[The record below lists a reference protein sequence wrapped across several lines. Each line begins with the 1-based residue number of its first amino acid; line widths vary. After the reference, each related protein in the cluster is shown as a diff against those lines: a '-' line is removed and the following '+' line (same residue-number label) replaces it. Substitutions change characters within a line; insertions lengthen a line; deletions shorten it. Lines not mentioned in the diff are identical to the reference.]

1 MGNKFIAACAAAFV
15 LAAPAA
21 NAAIDLSSAG
31 SGGFVSPG
39 TGGTADFE
47 IALPGGVSVLIEGGT
62 IDDDGSNASFDQ
74 GLDVFQDGS
83 GLGLEDNTLD
93 GVGDTGNEVFKLTFS
108 KAVSF
113 DEVTFSNLDN
123 RDDVSFFEAGSFVY
137 RVDIGKGDDPSLTLD
152 LTSESAIDGVAQING
167 GSFDTLF
174 GTEFFIAAGVPIG
187 GNSGAGPTDNFTM
200 ASIGVSPVPLPAA
213 GLVLLAA
220 LGGAAA
226 AYRRRGG

>member
-1 MGNKFIAACAAAFV
+1 MGNKFIAACAAAFA

-31 SGGFVSPG
+31 SGGFVLPG
-39 TGGTADFE
+39 TGGTDDFE

-62 IDDDGSNASFDQ
+62 IDNDGGNASFDP

-83 GLGLEDNTLD
+83 GLGLVDATLD
-93 GVGDTGNEVFKLTFS
+93 GVGGTGNEVFKLTFS

-113 DEVTFSNLDN
+113 DEVTFSSLDN

-137 RVDIGKGDDPSLTLD
+137 RVDIGKGANPLTLD
-152 LTSESAIDGVAQING
+152 LTSESAIEGVAKING

-187 GNSGAGPTDNFTM
+187 GNPGAGPTDNFTM

-213 GLVLLAA
+213 GLVLLTA

-226 AYRRRGG
+226 AYRRRKG